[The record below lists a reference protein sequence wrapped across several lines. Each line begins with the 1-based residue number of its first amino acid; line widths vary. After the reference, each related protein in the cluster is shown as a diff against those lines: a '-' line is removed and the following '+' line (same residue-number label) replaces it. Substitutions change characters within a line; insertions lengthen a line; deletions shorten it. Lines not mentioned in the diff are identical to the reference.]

1 MSEVYI
7 FECPDVILLWFFFK
21 YVSLQRYNK
30 REDDFPSLAEY
41 NDFLEEVE
49 EIGKF

>member
-1 MSEVYI
+1 M
-7 FECPDVILLWFFFK
+7 PDVILLCMWFFSFV

-30 REDDFPSLAEY
+30 REDDFPNLAEY